1 MDNIYI
7 KWKLKSFQ
15 IDIWYQKV
23 LFDKKYLRKLNF
35 WKFLISFLQKKNFFE
50 RKIFQIFFI
59 QPPQIF
65 FPVVVNIKNDNYM
78 KV

>member
-35 WKFLISFLQKKNFFE
+35 WKFSISFLQKKIFFE
-50 RKIFQIFFI
+50 RKIFQIFFYTT
-59 QPPQIF
+59 PQIF

>member
-15 IDIWYQKV
+15 IDIWYWKV

-35 WKFLISFLQKKNFFE
+35 WKFSISFLQKKFFLNT
-50 RKIFQIFFI
+50 KFFQFFLYN
-59 QPPQIF
+59 PQNF

>member
-35 WKFLISFLQKKNFFE
+35 WKFSISFLQKKIFSNAKFF
-50 RKIFQIFFI
+50 KFFLYN
-59 QPPQIF
+59 PPKFF

>member
-15 IDIWYQKV
+15 IDIWYWKV

-35 WKFLISFLQKKNFFE
+35 WKFSISFLQKKNFFE

-65 FPVVVNIKNDNYM
+65 FPVVVNTKNDNYM

>member
-35 WKFLISFLQKKNFFE
+35 WKFSISFLQKKKFFE
-50 RKIFQIFFI
+50 RKIFKIFLYN
-59 QPPQIF
+59 PPKF
-65 FPVVVNIKNDNYM
+65 FSQLL
-78 KV
+78 

>member
-15 IDIWYQKV
+15 IDIWYWKV

-35 WKFLISFLQKKNFFE
+35 WKFLISFLQKKIFFE
-50 RKIFQIFFI
+50 RKIFQIFLYNS
-59 QPPQIF
+59 QIF
-65 FPVVVNIKNDNYM
+65 FPVVVNTKNDNYM

>member
-35 WKFLISFLQKKNFFE
+35 WKFSISFLQKKNFFE

-59 QPPQIF
+59 QPPKF
-65 FPVVVNIKNDNYM
+65 FSQLL
-78 KV
+78 